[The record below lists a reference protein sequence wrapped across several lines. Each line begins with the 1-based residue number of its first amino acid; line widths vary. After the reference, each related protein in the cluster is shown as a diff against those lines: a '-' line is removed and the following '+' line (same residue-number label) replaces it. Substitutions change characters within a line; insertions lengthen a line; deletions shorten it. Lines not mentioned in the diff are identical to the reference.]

1 MKFIKIADSKQ
12 DIMHIWIEDA
22 CNEWFERAI
31 VDMAKGFIKA
41 HPQIKLRFTESD
53 HGNPIIDAKPEKK
66 R

>member
-31 VDMAKGFIKA
+31 LDMAKGFIKE
-41 HPQIKLRFTESD
+41 HPQIKLRLTERD
-53 HGNPIIDAKPEKK
+53 YRNPIIDAEPSEKP
-66 R
+66 